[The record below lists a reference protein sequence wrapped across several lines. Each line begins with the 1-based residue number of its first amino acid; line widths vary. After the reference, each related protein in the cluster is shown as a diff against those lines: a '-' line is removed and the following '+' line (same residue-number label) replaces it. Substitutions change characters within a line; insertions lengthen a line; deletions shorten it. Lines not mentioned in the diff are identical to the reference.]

1 MLPIADALAQVNM
14 AVGIHMHPFR
24 KGETLV
30 RAGYHSGRRP
40 GGQAIHRLFRRAVF
54 EEARAAHHRLPHAR
68 SVVRRRRAGLLD
80 AGPFDADLRA
90 GYTQFGGPPI
100 APVGPNFRAVPV
112 ASGSWNSSSLTLRSA
127 RLRSRNGRRQHSA
140 SSTDVAQ

>member
-14 AVGIHMHPFR
+14 AVGIHMRPFR
-24 KGETLV
+24 KGEILV

-40 GGQAIHRLFRRAVF
+40 GGQTMRKLFRRAAF
-54 EEARAAHHRLPHAR
+54 EENPAARHRLPHAR

-90 GYTQFGGPPI
+90 GYTQFGGRQLRRLGRIPGGAGGI
-100 APVGPNFRAVPV
+100 GIVELIVADAQVGEAQVAERAQT
-112 ASGSWNSSSLTLRSA
+112 A
-127 RLRSRNGRRQHSA
+127 
-140 SSTDVAQ
+140 